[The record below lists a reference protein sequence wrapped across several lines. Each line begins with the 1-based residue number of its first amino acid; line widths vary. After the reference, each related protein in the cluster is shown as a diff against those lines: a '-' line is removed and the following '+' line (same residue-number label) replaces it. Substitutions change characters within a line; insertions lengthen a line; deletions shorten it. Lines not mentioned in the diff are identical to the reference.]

1 MKYIKVYYVKAIV
14 DLSLKE
20 FNVYVL
26 EMQKQD
32 NKYGDY
38 IAGQYYLFLTRS

>member
-1 MKYIKVYYVKAIV
+1 MKYIKVYYVEAIV
-14 DLSLKE
+14 NLSLKE
-20 FNVYVL
+20 FNIFVL

-38 IAGQYYLFLTRS
+38 TAGQYYLLLTRS